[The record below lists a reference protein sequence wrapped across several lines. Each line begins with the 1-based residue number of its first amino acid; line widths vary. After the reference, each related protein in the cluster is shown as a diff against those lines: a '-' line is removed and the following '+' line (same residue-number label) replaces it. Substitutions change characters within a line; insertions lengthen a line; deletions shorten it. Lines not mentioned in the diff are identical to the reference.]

1 LSKQPDTPA
10 ADALQPG
17 LVVAAFG
24 RHCLVESP
32 DGTRRICHPRG
43 KKNAVVVGDRVAWQ
57 ATGDEGSIERVEPR
71 RNLFYRQDEM
81 RTKSFA
87 ANLDQILVLIA
98 ADPEFSERQL
108 ARSLIA
114 AEADR
119 SSFIV
124 GIGGGIV
131 GDVTGFAAS
140 TYMRGLRFGFVAS
153 TLLAQVDATVG
164 GKNGVNFKGYKNMV
178 GVFNQPEFVLIDIG
192 LLKSLPPAEI
202 ACGLAEIV
210 KHACIADAAY
220 FDDIEHNGAAIAAMD
235 EKVLLRLVQRSV
247 EIKAGVVNQDE
258 REAGERRKLN
268 FGHTLGHAFEK
279 TLGISHGAAVSAG
292 MVMAADLSVARGL
305 LSKAEKARIIALLQR
320 LNLPTALEFDR
331 QAVFNALQ
339 KDKKRQQAQM
349 HFVLLE
355 GLGRAVVQTI
365 AIEELGRWL
374 LKDQ

>member
-1 LSKQPDTPA
+1 MNEIMVTGQSGRSRILIGETLDRLAHYLPKGRTIFITDENVQRLYGHRFPA
-10 ADALQPG
+10 GEVIAIGCGEQHKTLETLAL
-17 LVVAAFG
+17 
-24 RHCLVESP
+24 
-32 DGTRRICHPRG
+32 IY
-43 KKNAVVVGDRVAWQ
+43 DR
-57 ATGDEGSIERVEPR
+57 
-71 RNLFYRQDEM
+71 
-81 RTKSFA
+81 
-87 ANLDQILVLIA
+87 
-98 ADPEFSERQL
+98 
-108 ARSLIA
+108 LIA

-119 SSFIV
+119 SSFVV

-220 FDDIEHNGAAIAAMD
+220 FDDIERHGAAVTAMD
-235 EKVLLRLVQRSV
+235 ESVLLRLVQRSV

-305 LSKAEKARIIALLQR
+305 LSQAEKARIVALLQR

-349 HFVLLE
+349 HFVLLK
-355 GLGRAVVQTI
+355 GLGQAVVETI
-365 AIEELGRWL
+365 SIEALGRWL
-374 LKDQ
+374 LKDR